1 LSGLDWLVLVAAL
14 ALFVAYG
21 VWRSR
26 GERGLDDYLL
36 AGRTLGWPMVAFSV
50 MATQASAVTFLSTP
64 GQAYADGMRFL
75 QFYFGLPIAMVVLA
89 ATAVPIYHR
98 LGVYTAYEYLE
109 RRFDLKTRSLAALL
123 FLIQRGLAA
132 GVTLYAPSLI
142 LSVVLGWN
150 IQWTIVAIGVLVMAY
165 TVWGGSRAVSHAH
178 FLQFGIL
185 WFGLAVVAVTIARQ
199 LPHGVSVLDALAV
212 AGKLGRINIVDS
224 RFDLANRYNLWSGL
238 IGGGFLALSYFGAD
252 QSQVGRYLTGRSV
265 AQSRLGLLFNG
276 LAKVPMQFLIL
287 GLGATVFAFY
297 LFTPPP
303 AFFDPGPV
311 RQVERSPWAPQYE
324 AAAARH
330 HAAALVQ
337 AERARALV
345 AARRQHDGAAI
356 AAAGTSLEQAHRDVE
371 AARGATIDVLA
382 RRDPALNRNDVNY
395 VFLGFVLRHL
405 PAGIIGL
412 VLAMVF
418 ATSMS
423 ASSAEMT
430 ALASTTIVDVWKRLL
445 RGGGPPHAEL
455 VASRTITLLW
465 GAFAVGFAE
474 FAGKLGSL
482 VEAVNILGSL
492 FYGTIL
498 GIFLTAFYAKRVGG
512 TAVFVAALVAEGLV
526 LACFRWSKLSFLW
539 FNVVGCLAVVGL
551 SSALAALRPSWR
563 RAAESA

>member
-1 LSGLDWLVLVAAL
+1 MSGLDWLVLGAAL

-26 GERGLDDYLL
+26 GERGLHDYLL

-75 QFYFGLPIAMVVLA
+75 QFYFGLPIAMVVLS

-109 RRFDLKTRSLAALL
+109 GRFDLKTRSLAALL

-132 GVTLYAPSLI
+132 GLTIYAPSLI
-142 LSVVLGWN
+142 LSVVLGWS
-150 IQWTIVAIGVLVMAY
+150 IQWTIVAIGALVMAY
-165 TVWGGSRAVSHAH
+165 TVWGGSRAVSHTH

-185 WFGLAVVAVTIARQ
+185 WAGLAVVAVTIALR
-199 LPHGVSVLDALAV
+199 LPRGVSVLDALTV
-212 AGKLGRINIVDS
+212 AGRLGRLNIVDPT
-224 RFDLANRYNLWSGL
+224 FDLTNRYNLWSGL
-238 IGGGFLALSYFGAD
+238 IGGCFLALSYFGAD

-265 AQSRLGLLFNG
+265 TQSRLGLLFNG

-303 AFFDPGPV
+303 VFFDPEPV
-311 RQVERSPWAPQYE
+311 RQVERSALAPEFQE
-324 AAAARH
+324 RVARH

-337 AERARALV
+337 SERARALV
-345 AARRQHDGAAI
+345 AARHGHDPAAI
-356 AAAGTSLEQAHRDVE
+356 AAAGAALEQAHHDVD
-371 AARGATIDVLA
+371 AARGAAIDVLA
-382 RRDPALNRNDVNY
+382 RRDPGLNRNDVNY

-418 ATSMS
+418 AASMS
-423 ASSAEMT
+423 ASSAEMS

-445 RGGGPPHAEL
+445 RGGGDARHEL
-455 VASRTITLLW
+455 RASRVITLVW

-474 FAGKLGSL
+474 FAGRLGSL

-498 GIFLTAFYAKRVGG
+498 GIFLTAFYVKRVGG
-512 TAVFVAALVAEGLV
+512 SAVFVAALVAEVLV
-526 LACFRWSKLSFLW
+526 LACFRWSQLSFLW
-539 FNVVGCLAVVGL
+539 FNVVGCLTVVGL

-563 RAAESA
+563 RAAADA

>member
-26 GERGLDDYLL
+26 GERGLEDYLL

-109 RRFDLKTRSLAALL
+109 RRFDLKTRTLAALL
-123 FLIQRGLAA
+123 FLVQRGLAA
-132 GVTLYAPSLI
+132 GVTIYAPSLI

-150 IQWTIVAIGVLVMAY
+150 IQWTIVAIGALVMAY
-165 TVWGGSRAVSHAH
+165 TVWGGSRAVSHTH
-178 FLQFGIL
+178 FLMFGIL
-185 WFGLAVVAVTIARQ
+185 WFGLAVVAVTIARR

-212 AGKLGRINIVDS
+212 AGRLGRVNIVDP

-238 IGGGFLALSYFGAD
+238 IGGGFLALSYFGTD

-265 AQSRLGLLFNG
+265 VQSRLGLLFNG

-303 AFFDPGPV
+303 VFFDPGPV
-311 RQVERSPWAPQYE
+311 QQVEHSALAPQYE
-324 AAAARH
+324 AAVARH

-345 AARRQHDGAAI
+345 AARHDHDVAAI
-356 AAAGTSLEQAHRDVE
+356 ATAGSALEQAHRDVE
-371 AARGATIDVLA
+371 AARGAAVDVLV
-382 RRDPALNRNDVNY
+382 RRDPGLNRNDVNY

-418 ATSMS
+418 AASMS

-445 RGGGPPHAEL
+445 RGGGVPRAEL
-455 VASRTITLLW
+455 VASRVITLLW
-465 GAFAVGFAE
+465 GAFAIGFAE

-512 TAVFVAALVAEGLV
+512 TAVFLAALVAEALV
-526 LACFRWSKLSFLW
+526 LACFRWSKISFLW
-539 FNVVGCLAVVGL
+539 FNVVGCLTVVGL

-563 RAAESA
+563 RATESV